1 MSTLESGREG
11 ADASLGGRARG
22 ASAPSTGHTCGECSL
37 CCVALRVDE
46 LGKLAGEPCPKLGPE
61 GGCTIHATRPRVC
74 REYHCHWL
82 EGGLDEGDRPD
93 RLGAIVDFAPG
104 GLALH
109 LAIVEATPGAF
120 DASPR
125 LQAIAA
131 AHRDS
136 IDVRV
141 SDTRDVLDADRP
153 VRVLQ
158 PNDRELVLEGDR
170 VRTYERGELVRDERL
185 PFVERLVRRLQLRLQ
200 RWRWDAVAGRRRRAL
215 ERRS

>member
-1 MSTLESGREG
+1 
-11 ADASLGGRARG
+11 
-22 ASAPSTGHTCGECSL
+22 
-37 CCVALRVDE
+37 VDE
-46 LGKLAGEPCPKLGPE
+46 LGKLAGEPCPKLGPD
-61 GGCTIHATRPRVC
+61 GGCTIHPTRPRVC

-82 EGGLDEGDRPD
+82 EGGLEEGDRPD

-109 LAIVEATPGAF
+109 LAIVEAAPGAF
-120 DASPR
+120 GASPR

-131 AHRDS
+131 AHRES

-141 SDTRDVLDADRP
+141 SDTRDVLDPSRP

-158 PNDRELVLEGDR
+158 AGGRELVLEGDR
-170 VRTYERGELVRDERL
+170 VRMYDGGELVRDARL
-185 PFVERLVRRLQLRLQ
+185 PLVERIVRRLQLRLQ
-200 RWRWDAVAGRRRRAL
+200 RWRWEALAGRRRRAL